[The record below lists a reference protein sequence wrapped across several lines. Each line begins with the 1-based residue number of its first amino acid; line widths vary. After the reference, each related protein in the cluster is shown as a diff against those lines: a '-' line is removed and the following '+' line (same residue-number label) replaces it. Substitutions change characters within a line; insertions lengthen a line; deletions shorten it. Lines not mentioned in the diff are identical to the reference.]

1 MPFRFRAATHPFFL
15 FSGDIMSAALW
26 FRRCLGFCIGMCFS
40 SLGLALI
47 TNTNLG
53 TTPITS
59 LPVALNALAPLS
71 IGGYTVIVSVLFI
84 GVEKLILGKHFSL
97 ANILQMPPVFLF
109 GLFIDC
115 WMDVTAQVGLLPYW
129 ERLCVLL
136 SGIAVLAAGINL
148 QVVSNAVVLP
158 GEGIVLALAFRT
170 RHSFGS
176 IKTLVDSSLVASAA
190 LVGWFGLGTVVG
202 LREGTLVSALLTGI
216 FARML
221 GSSVSR
227 LAPLFAAPATADN
240 ADAPLKEAE
249 ARR

>member
-1 MPFRFRAATHPFFL
+1 
-15 FSGDIMSAALW
+15 MSAALW

-59 LPVALNALAPLS
+59 LPVALNALVPLS

-158 GEGIVLALAFRT
+158 GEGIVLAL
-170 RHSFGS
+170 FGFGKQKRNWLVFFLVNLVTQS
-176 IKTLVDSSLVASAA
+176 GLAVWTAHTFLCHGVSGWSVLTLLPAELVIFPAEMIAY
-190 LVGWFGLGTVVG
+190 
-202 LREGTLVSALLTGI
+202 ALLLRGQPRSRAAACGFLANLFSAVLGI
-216 FARML
+216 FA
-221 GSSVSR
+221 VEPVWR
-227 LAPLFAAPATADN
+227 LIQSIL
-240 ADAPLKEAE
+240 
-249 ARR
+249 

>member
-1 MPFRFRAATHPFFL
+1 
-15 FSGDIMSAALW
+15 MSAALW
-26 FRRCLGFCIGMCFS
+26 FRRCTGFCIGMCFS

-47 TNTNLG
+47 TNTNMG

-59 LPVALNALAPLS
+59 VPYALNALAPLS

-109 GLFIDC
+109 GLFIDF
-115 WMDVTAQVGLLPYW
+115 WMNVTAQVGLLPYW
-129 ERLCVLL
+129 ERLGVLL

-170 RHSFGS
+170 RHSFGNN
-176 IKTLVDSSLVASAA
+176 KTHVDTGRVASAA

-202 LREGTLVSALLTGI
+202 VREGTLFSALLTGI

-221 GSSVSR
+221 GSSVSK
-227 LAPLFAAPATADN
+227 LAPIFAAPAEEDKT
-240 ADAPLKEAE
+240 DAPLTEAKQKS
-249 ARR
+249 

>member
-1 MPFRFRAATHPFFL
+1 
-15 FSGDIMSAALW
+15 MSAALW
-26 FRRCLGFCIGMCFS
+26 VRRCLGFCIGMCFS

-190 LVGWFGLGTVVG
+190 LVSWFGVGTIVG

-240 ADAPLKEAE
+240 TDAHLKEAE
-249 ARR
+249 AKQ